1 MLTAAQGRD
10 QVASSVVRLR
20 VFCAR
25 LPLTCVNLASN
36 GVGRSWEKDQS
47 RGDDNHAKDQKDGSV
62 NPFEGVNATTGSCSI
77 RVDATM
83 GAAAN

>member
-1 MLTAAQGRD
+1 M
-10 QVASSVVRLR
+10 
-20 VFCAR
+20 FCAR
-25 LPLTCVNLASN
+25 LLLTCVNLASN

-47 RGDDNHAKDQKDGSV
+47 QGDDNHAKDQKDGSV

-83 GAAAN
+83 GAAANLAKMQGIGGTEQPPPLVK